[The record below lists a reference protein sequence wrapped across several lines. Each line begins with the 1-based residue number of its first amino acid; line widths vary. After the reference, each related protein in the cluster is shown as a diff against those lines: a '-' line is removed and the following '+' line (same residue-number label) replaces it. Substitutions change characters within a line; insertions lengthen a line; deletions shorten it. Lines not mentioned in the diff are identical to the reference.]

1 MVENTDILLHHE
13 YLDHPVRRTAEP
25 PQRLQQV
32 IDELGQGR
40 TGTLISGPKNGLPEH
55 LSIAFRSGR
64 WWSDPDLAAGEG
76 LQFRDLEACLLD
88 SGRPFGAMIFREA
101 RFLTFLD
108 SSDLLMSFDDHSS
121 EWHHASEVLFRHWSM
136 DDLSVADQEWFHLV
150 IFSALWVHPKAQ
162 QNAWRAPALHLIQR
176 RYRSRAHLMLLK
188 PFPLEYEGAG
198 KARGA
203 AERAQDRRTMAM
215 VRLYNRSL
223 GAQLLEDPDQDE
235 PWMYVPFHA
244 DLPEPS
250 LYDPDDI

>member
-1 MVENTDILLHHE
+1 
-13 YLDHPVRRTAEP
+13 
-25 PQRLQQV
+25 
-32 IDELGQGR
+32 
-40 TGTLISGPKNGLPEH
+40 
-55 LSIAFRSGR
+55 
-64 WWSDPDLAAGEG
+64 
-76 LQFRDLEACLLD
+76 
-88 SGRPFGAMIFREA
+88 
-101 RFLTFLD
+101 
-108 SSDLLMSFDDHSS
+108 
-121 EWHHASEVLFRHWSM
+121 
-136 DDLSVADQEWFHLV
+136 
-150 IFSALWVHPKAQ
+150 
-162 QNAWRAPALHLIQR
+162 
-176 RYRSRAHLMLLK
+176 MLLK